1 MRTEKT
7 INLSVGESIVP
18 DNYWKSDNWKEIILP
33 IPAPN
38 VIRYDIGLV
47 RTVFLTLAK
56 QGNIERKSKGVWVWK
71 RVPSEIKAKVGD
83 IYAMCLIDNKA
94 MIIPEQWEEAVL
106 KNDFWHLA

>member
-7 INLSVGESIVP
+7 INPPIGKGYVP

-33 IPAPN
+33 IRESN
-38 VIRYDIGLV
+38 EIRLSVHLV
-47 RTVFLTLAK
+47 RDVFLTQAK

-71 RVPSEIKAKVGD
+71 RLLPVPSIKAKIGD

-94 MIIPEQWEEAVL
+94 MIIPEEWEETAL
-106 KNDFWHLA
+106 KK